1 MMNTSKKLN
10 CSDQEQNCHTQQLFP
25 ATYIMYM
32 LMAQRLFGSISLYV
46 TFLFNVLTTNYS
58 LQKRDRVIHIAVDGW
73 TAPLV
78 ASYLGLVVIWYQD
91 GKIYRAIL
99 EFIR

>member
-1 MMNTSKKLN
+1 
-10 CSDQEQNCHTQQLFP
+10 
-25 ATYIMYM
+25 MYM

>member
-1 MMNTSKKLN
+1 
-10 CSDQEQNCHTQQLFP
+10 
-25 ATYIMYM
+25 
-32 LMAQRLFGSISLYV
+32 MAQRLFGSISLYV

>member
-1 MMNTSKKLN
+1 
-10 CSDQEQNCHTQQLFP
+10 
-25 ATYIMYM
+25 
-32 LMAQRLFGSISLYV
+32 MAQRLFESISLYV
-46 TFLFNVLTTNYS
+46 TFLFNVLTTNNS
-58 LQKRDRVIHIAVDGW
+58 LQKRDRVIHIALDGW

>member
-1 MMNTSKKLN
+1 
-10 CSDQEQNCHTQQLFP
+10 
-25 ATYIMYM
+25 MYM
-32 LMAQRLFGSISLYV
+32 LMAQRLFESISLYV
-46 TFLFNVLTTNYS
+46 TFLFNVLTTNNS
-58 LQKRDRVIHIAVDGW
+58 LQKRDRVIHIALDGW